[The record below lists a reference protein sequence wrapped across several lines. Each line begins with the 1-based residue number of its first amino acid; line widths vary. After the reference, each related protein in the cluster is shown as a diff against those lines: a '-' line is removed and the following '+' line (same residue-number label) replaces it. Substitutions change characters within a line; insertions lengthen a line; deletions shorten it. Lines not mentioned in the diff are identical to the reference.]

1 MKITP
6 LDIQQAGFKI
16 KLRGYDRQEVDS
28 FLDLVTEDYE
38 AMIRENN
45 ALREKAAD
53 YENQLTE
60 LRKREATLSG
70 TLMKAQDLVEEMKHN
85 AQKDAALIVKEA
97 ELKAEEMTHAARE
110 EMAAIKRD
118 ILDLQKQRMLFLE
131 KIRSLIKIFQ
141 RTVELEEREE
151 EKGGRKDKMD
161 DERDDTIRL
170 LKPKT

>member
-16 KLRGYDRQEVDS
+16 KLRGYDRQEVDA

-45 ALREKAAD
+45 ALREKVAD
-53 YENQLTE
+53 DENQLTE

-97 ELKAEEMTHAARE
+97 ELKAEEMTRMARE
-110 EMAAIKRD
+110 EMAAIQRD
-118 ILDLQKQRMLFLE
+118 VLDLQKQKMLFLE

-141 RTVELEEREE
+141 RVMELEEREE

-161 DERDDTIRL
+161 DERDDNIRL

>member
-53 YENQLTE
+53 YENQLVE

-97 ELKAEEMTHAARE
+97 ELKAEEMTHMARE

-118 ILDLQKQRMLFLE
+118 VLDLQKQRMLFLE

-151 EKGGRKDKMD
+151 EKGVRKDKMD

>member
-16 KLRGYDRQEVDS
+16 KLRGYDRQEVDA

-45 ALREKAAD
+45 ALREKVAD
-53 YENQLTE
+53 DENQLIE

-85 AQKDAALIVKEA
+85 AEKEAELIVKEA
-97 ELKAEEMTHAARE
+97 ELKAEEMTRMARE

-118 ILDLQKQRMLFLE
+118 VLDLQKQKMLFLE
-131 KIRSLIKIFQ
+131 KIRSLIKTFQ
-141 RTVELEEREE
+141 RVMELEECEE
-151 EKGGRKDKMD
+151 EKEGRKDKMD

>member
-97 ELKAEEMTHAARE
+97 ELKAEEMTHMARE

-118 ILDLQKQRMLFLE
+118 VLDLQKQRMLFLE

-151 EKGGRKDKMD
+151 EKGVRKDKMD

>member
-16 KLRGYDRQEVDS
+16 KLRGYDRQEVDA

-45 ALREKAAD
+45 ALREKVAD
-53 YENQLTE
+53 YESQLIE
-60 LRKREATLSG
+60 LRKKEATLSG

-85 AQKDAALIVKEA
+85 AQKEAELIVKEA

-110 EMAAIKRD
+110 EMAAIKREV
-118 ILDLQKQRMLFLE
+118 LDLQKQRMLFLE